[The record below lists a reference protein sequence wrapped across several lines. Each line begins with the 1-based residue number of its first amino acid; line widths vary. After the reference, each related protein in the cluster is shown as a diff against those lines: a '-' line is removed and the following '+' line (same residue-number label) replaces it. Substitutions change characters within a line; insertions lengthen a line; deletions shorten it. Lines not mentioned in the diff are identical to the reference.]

1 MKQASEGKRKASGV
15 NGASAARAALTR
27 AVKEK
32 ARALGAHLVGIAPVE
47 RLDGAP
53 AELHPK
59 RLLPETRS
67 LVSLAWRITRGVQQ
81 VHLRG
86 VSPMPFS
93 RFAGLAPRERLD
105 DMALDLANFLEDQGH
120 ISLPVPANAY
130 YFQEKGVGELS
141 HRHVAMAAGLGRLGR
156 GGFLVT
162 PEYGGAVQ
170 LTTILTAA
178 SLEPDPMLD
187 EDPCLDCPAPCAA
200 VCPVQALPAGR
211 ERVMTMAGKEYQYG
225 WLSYLRC
232 QWGCGGLVMDGRFYG
247 LSDVPMPALGD
258 EADPEQVRREFLLAS
273 EKRFPWDRAYRAAFT
288 YIACSKC
295 YVACHPERRSR
306 DSKGRAADA
315 SAQRGC
321 HEGFVCRRH

>member
-1 MKQASEGKRKASGV
+1 MSPPSEPPKDRERTT
-15 NGASAARAALTR
+15 AAAPPLRDDRLTG
-27 AVKEK
+27 AVKAK
-32 ARALGAHLVGIAPVE
+32 ARALGAHLVGIAPVD
-47 RLDGAP
+47 RMDGAP
-53 AELHPK
+53 PDLHPR
-59 RLLPETRS
+59 RLLPETQS
-67 LVSLAWRITRGVQQ
+67 LVSLAFRIARGVQQ

-105 DMALDLANFLEDQGH
+105 DMALDLANFLEDEGYV
-120 ISLPVPANAY
+120 SLPVPANAY
-130 YFQEKGVGELS
+130 YFQEKGIGELS

-170 LTTILTAA
+170 LVTVLTTAPLA
-178 SLEPDPMLD
+178 PDPMQD
-187 EDPCLDCPAPCAA
+187 ADPCLGCPQPCVS
-200 VCPVQALPAGR
+200 VCPVEALRPDR
-211 ERVMTMAGKEYQYG
+211 DRVMTMAGTEYRYG

-232 QWGCGGLVMDGRFYG
+232 QWGCGGLVMDGHFYG
-247 LSDVPMPALGD
+247 LSDVPMPALDD

-295 YVACHPERRSR
+295 YVACHSERR
-306 DSKGRAADA
+306 KAHGGA
-315 SAQRGC
+315 
-321 HEGFVCRRH
+321 